1 MENFNDKTQEQ
12 QQLQTQQPLHPQQH
26 IIQKLIDMPITDEN
40 AALNILVGFIDVAQ
54 KRAVFNLEESH
65 KIWECIKKFQV
76 KK

>member
-1 MENFNDKTQEQ
+1 METFNDKIQQLPQPTQPQ
-12 QQLQTQQPLHPQQH
+12 QQQQN
-26 IIQKLIDMPITDEN
+26 IQKLIDIPVTDEN

-54 KRAVFNLEESH
+54 KRGIFNLEESH